1 MTNYRILNISGDAEK
16 AFLDFMRDEFGMS
29 LSPGKP
35 GRPNKWTSDR
45 IMHIWLLVELERYK
59 RKLNRGR
66 HAFVGDEKEIWITP
80 EIKRRRHSEGN
91 KLMRKDAKLAQLWA
105 ERLEYAKV
113 LIDRKARLRPKR
125 KVRPD
130 ASAQK

>member
-1 MTNYRILNISGDAEK
+1 
-16 AFLDFMRDEFGMS
+16 
-29 LSPGKP
+29 
-35 GRPNKWTSDR
+35 
-45 IMHIWLLVELERYK
+45 
-59 RKLNRGR
+59 
-66 HAFVGDEKEIWITP
+66 
-80 EIKRRRHSEGN
+80 
-91 KLMRKDAKLAQLWA
+91 MRKDAKLAQLWA